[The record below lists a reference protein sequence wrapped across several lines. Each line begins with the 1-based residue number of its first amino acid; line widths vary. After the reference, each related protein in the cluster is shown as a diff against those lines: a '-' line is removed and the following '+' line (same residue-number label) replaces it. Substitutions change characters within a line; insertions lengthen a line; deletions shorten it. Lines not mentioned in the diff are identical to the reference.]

1 MLSLAFDRRD
11 FVLLDDNTY
20 RWIDVKHFTFQPAS
34 GVDAGDVIDSLI
46 NNWRYRDHY
55 ASATSHEE
63 DAQTIHGPFLVA
75 TISRDNF
82 TPIDAHTFCGVI
94 HEFLSLHDNFPATE
108 KQAEIDGA
116 LRPLQSHDTKFYQM
130 NKSLDDD
137 IHEWGFVL
145 WEFRELL
152 AIELSKGQLALCVMA
167 ID

>member
-1 MLSLAFDRRD
+1 MISLAFDRRD

-20 RWIDVKHFTFQPAS
+20 RWIDVKHFTFHPAS
-34 GVDAGDVIDSLI
+34 DVDAGDVIESLI

-63 DAQTIHGPFLVA
+63 DAHTIHGPFLVA
-75 TISRDNF
+75 TISQSNF
-82 TPIDAHTFCGVI
+82 TPIDVATFGGVV
-94 HEFLSLHDNFPATE
+94 HEFLSLYDNLPGTE
-108 KQAEIDGA
+108 KQVEIDRV
-116 LRPLQSHDTKFYQM
+116 LFPLQSDGTKFYQM
-130 NKSLDDD
+130 TKSLDDD

-152 AIELSKGQLALCVMA
+152 VLELSKGQLALCVMA